1 MNNRNVLI
9 TILEAGESRCLHGPV
24 VQRALVS
31 LVCSLCLLAESSHG
45 QGGKLHL
52 WDLCYNLMS
61 SPNTYIVLG
70 MVKYY
75 RNNLMC
81 RILVSTTICELVRG
95 LRYVS

>member
-52 WDLCYNLMS
+52 WDLCYNLNHEGS
-61 SPNTYIVLG
+61 ALAFASPPTG
-70 MVKYY
+70 
-75 RNNLMC
+75 
-81 RILVSTTICELVRG
+81 STSECHCLRG
-95 LRYVS
+95 KNFSMQI